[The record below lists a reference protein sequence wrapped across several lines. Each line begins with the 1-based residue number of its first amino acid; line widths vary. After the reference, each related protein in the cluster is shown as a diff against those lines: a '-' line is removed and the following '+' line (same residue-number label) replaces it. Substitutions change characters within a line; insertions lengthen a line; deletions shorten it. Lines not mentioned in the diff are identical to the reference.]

1 MRYLCFVLGIIE
13 KIQQIPC
20 HESRQVKQRCMC
32 SPTDH
37 FISQGHNC
45 GFRNLQMLLSCLI
58 NDAAYVRQVFSGRY
72 RFLLATAW
80 SWNIIAMHKH
90 GVCRHAVCVCV
101 SVTFL
106 DHVKTN
112 IGNFEIFSPTDS
124 HTILVFPC
132 QTAWQYSNGNPP
144 HGGIECSWGRQK
156 SRFWAYL
163 ALVPAVSAATCQLLS
178 TGSPVDDVTVS
189 QVMTHC
195 W

>member
-1 MRYLCFVLGIIE
+1 MKVVRSNSDVCAAPQTTLFLRVTTVASVTFRCCCLAWLTML
-13 KIQQIPC
+13 PT
-20 HESRQVKQRCMC
+20 SVKY
-32 SPTDH
+32 SVVD
-37 FISQGHNC
+37 I
-45 GFRNLQMLLSCLI
+45 
-58 NDAAYVRQVFSGRY
+58 VF
-72 RFLLATAW
+72 FLLQLGVEISLLCISTAY
-80 SWNIIAMHKH
+80 
-90 GVCRHAVCVCV
+90 AVMQCVCV
-101 SVTFL
+101 SVTFP

-189 QVMTHC
+189 QVMTHR